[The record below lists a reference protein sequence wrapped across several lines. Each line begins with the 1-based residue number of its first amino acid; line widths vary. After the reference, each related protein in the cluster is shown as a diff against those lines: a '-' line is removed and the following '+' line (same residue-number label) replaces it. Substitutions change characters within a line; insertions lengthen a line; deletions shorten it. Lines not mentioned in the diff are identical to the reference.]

1 MKCKKCGSEWHSSGN
16 IKACPFCDAPSFL
29 AEEELKIMLAEAED
43 LSDENRE
50 EKAAAIRAVAEYGY
64 APAQYRLGYCHE
76 TGFGL
81 PKSQSVAAAYYRHAA
96 EQCYAPAAYRLA
108 LCLRE
113 HYVDKAE
120 LDISYFWLRIAAELG
135 SPEACGLLGDC
146 YAGGEGVPE
155 NPLRAAYW
163 YTRAAED
170 GDFPAAYRLACLYR
184 DGRGVKQNHSYEKY
198 YAEIAYNGG
207 VRAAEKL
214 IARLSRERV
223 FSEVP
228 KRIEIK
234 NRNEDRFE
242 LGYRAY
248 GEGKYALAVTM
259 YRLAAEDGYAR
270 ARNNLGICYEKGHG
284 VPKEEDTAVV
294 WYRLAAE
301 GGYDTAW
308 MNLGDCYLYGR
319 GVAQS
324 DDNAFA
330 CYLTAAE
337 KGYAPAQFVVANCYY
352 NATIVDRDVQAAM
365 AWYEKAALQGD
376 AESLNRINEIRSDM
390 TDLYN
395 RGVDAYE
402 RGDYASAVK
411 FYTIASEFG
420 HRGAQCN
427 LGYCYQ
433 NGLGCEKNPRYG
445 VYYYA
450 KAAAQDSG
458 IAELN
463 LALCYLRGEGGLS
476 YDYATAN
483 ELLLRAESHGAE
495 QARELYNRN
504 ITQKK
509 KKMARRIY
517 SMSATILARGAREL
531 SLAIQFRQIAAEMGN
546 ARAMFAMG
554 CHYEFGF
561 GVPMN
566 EKTAES
572 WYRRAY
578 DAGYRS
584 GSRQKSAMLK
594 MMKRPTGFRREEG
607 EDSAEA

>member
-16 IKACPFCDAPSFL
+16 IMACPFCDAPFSL
-29 AEEELKIMLAEAED
+29 PEEELKNLLDEAEGM
-43 LSDENRE
+43 SDEHRA
-50 EKAAAIRAVAEYGY
+50 EKVAAVRHVAEYGY
-64 APAQYRLGYCHE
+64 APAQYRLGLFYE
-76 TGFGL
+76 QGFGVR
-81 PKSQSVAAAYYRHAA
+81 KSESRATAYYRHGAD
-96 EQCYAPAAYRLA
+96 QCHAPSAYRLA
-108 LCLRE
+108 LCLRR
-113 HYVDKAE
+113 HADKAD

-146 YAGGEGVPE
+146 YADGEGVAE

-170 GDFPAAYRLACLYR
+170 GDFGAAYRLACLYR
-184 DGRGVKQNHSYEKY
+184 DGRGVKQNHACEKY

-214 IARLSRERV
+214 IARLSKERV

-248 GEGKYALAVTM
+248 GEGKYALAVAM
-259 YRLAAEDGYAR
+259 YRLSAEDGYAR

-284 VPKEEDTAVV
+284 VPKDESTAVI

-319 GVAQS
+319 GVEQS
-324 DDNAFA
+324 DENAFA
-330 CYLTAAE
+330 CYITAAE
-337 KGYAPAQFVVANCYY
+337 NGYAPAQFVVANCYY
-352 NATIVDRDVQAAM
+352 NATIVDRNIQEAM

-376 AESLNRINEIRSDM
+376 AESLNRIDEIRNDM

-402 RGDYASAVK
+402 RGDYESAVR

-433 NGLGCEKNPRYG
+433 NGLGCEKNTRYG

-458 IAELN
+458 TAELN

-476 YDYATAN
+476 YNYDIAN

-509 KKMARRIY
+509 KKIARRIY
-517 SMSATILARGAREL
+517 AMSATILARGVGEL
-531 SLAIQFRQIAAEMGN
+531 AMALQFRQISAEMGN
-546 ARAMFAMG
+546 PRAMFAMG

-566 EKTAES
+566 EGVSED

-578 DAGYRS
+578 DAGFRG
-584 GSRQKSAMLK
+584 GSRLKSAMLK
-594 MMKRPTGFRREEG
+594 MMKRPTGFRRADAEES
-607 EDSAEA
+607 EET